1 MNSEKESSEKI
12 EEKVYSD
19 TQKKIV
25 TALAKISGSFD
36 IYHPTAYLAGHHNHG
51 KKNLPWRLE
60 KSPVTIFT

>member
-25 TALAKISGSFD
+25 TAPAKISGSFD

-60 KSPVTIFT
+60 KSPVTFFT